1 MVVET
6 FIMRVHTFYTL
17 GSLKVEQKMS
27 RKARVTIN
35 PPTLKIVLLGME
47 GVGKSGIIN
56 YLFLIKVYLSFR
68 RLQFS
73 G

>member
-1 MVVET
+1 MEEYLLSFTVLAVET
-6 FIMRVHTFYTL
+6 LIMKAHAFYTL

-35 PPTLKIVLLGME
+35 PPALKIVLLGME

-56 YLFLIKVYLSFR
+56 YFF
-68 RLQFS
+68 
-73 G
+73 

>member
-1 MVVET
+1 MKA
-6 FIMRVHTFYTL
+6 HTFYTL

-35 PPTLKIVLLGME
+35 PPALKIVLLGME

-56 YLFLIKVYLSFR
+56 YFF
-68 RLQFS
+68 
-73 G
+73 